1 MGTSSEE
8 TPRPTAKPDLGDSS
22 SSRLDPETAR
32 LLNPYHSDGCEG
44 CAGWVDLYEK
54 TLDIVGERNVELAR
68 VRNELAVAE
77 VRVDLVS
84 LDHARDRKEMGAK
97 LVATNAV
104 LDQYRNLVAGI
115 WQTVQT
121 VQTVQALLEP
131 VAKAYGNLEAEM
143 RRLAAP
149 PEAQAED
156 WRAMAKAKESQTMSE
171 YGYRHAPYG
180 PGPHSGHL
188 SLPIPP
194 LRSTVPG
201 MVRGTA
207 GERVVRCGEQCR
219 GGHLYK
225 GACLLT
231 EYRTP
236 EQEQRYP
243 GLGASGDAQG

>member
-8 TPRPTAKPDLGDSS
+8 TPRPTAKPDPRDSS

-68 VRNELAVAE
+68 ARNELAVAE

-104 LDQYRNLVAGI
+104 LDQYRNLVAGV
-115 WQTVQT
+115 W
-121 VQTVQALLEP
+121 QTVQALLEP

-149 PEAQAED
+149 PEVQAED
-156 WRAMAKAKESQTMSE
+156 WRAMAKTKESQMSS
-171 YGYRHAPYG
+171 GYVYLHAPYG
-180 PGPHSGHL
+180 PGPRSGHL
-188 SLPIPP
+188 SLPGM
-194 LRSTVPG
+194 VPG
-201 MVRGTA
+201 SA
-207 GERVVRCGEQCR
+207 GERVVWCGPQCR
-219 GGHLYK
+219 AEHLYK

-243 GLGASGDAQG
+243 GPGASGDAQG